1 MVMRRDVIVVGG
13 GHNGLVAAAY
23 LAKSGLS
30 TLVCEQREVLGG
42 AAVSEHPFGPEYT
55 VTSLSY
61 VVSLLPADL
70 VADLQLTSHG
80 YHVFAQ
86 GPYFAPRADGGYLRL
101 PYDRSDRYREISK
114 FSVRDA
120 LAYEDYEAHL
130 AKLGAILGPLLDEI
144 PPRLGSRRPPDLWRQ
159 GLLLRH
165 LRKVDTRGAVDITR
179 LLTGSIADLVERYF
193 ESDAMRG
200 LLSVSGVIGTW
211 AGPRSAGTAY
221 VMLHHHIGD
230 TGGQAGAWG
239 FPRGGMGG
247 VTGALAASARSFGAE
262 LRTAA
267 PVARIRTSG
276 GQVTGVT
283 LESGEEVDAPV
294 VITTAH
300 PQISFLRLLDP
311 ADLPADFVDDIRGW
325 QTRSGTVKIN
335 LALGTLPVFASHPDF
350 DPQVH
355 GGTIVLAESLDDV
368 ENAYQEA
375 VAGRP
380 STAPFADIC
389 IPSVFDDSL
398 APAGQHVMSLFT
410 QWVPHTFADEPD
422 DAALEAYAD
431 RVIARLE
438 AVAPGF
444 TDSVLHRQVI
454 GPHQMQAEYGLVGG
468 NIFHG
473 ELSLGQMF
481 HGRPAAGYA
490 DLRTPVGGLYQAGS
504 ATHGGGGVT
513 GIPGRNVVRQVL
525 ADRRAA
531 RWRRRGGAVGAVAG
545 GEGSEPR

>member
-1 MVMRRDVIVVGG
+1 MTVSRNVVVIGG

-23 LAKSGLS
+23 LARSGLS
-30 TLVCEQREVLGG
+30 TLVCERREVLGG
-42 AAVSEHPFGPEYT
+42 AAVSEHPFGPDYT

-61 VVSLLPADL
+61 VVSLLPPGLIRDL
-70 VADLQLTSHG
+70 GLPRHG
-80 YHVFAQ
+80 YHVFPQ
-86 GPYFAPRADGGYLRL
+86 GPYFAPRCDGRYLSL
-101 PYDRSDRYREISK
+101 PDDPVARRAQIAK
-114 FSVRDA
+114 FSERDA
-120 LAYEDYEAHL
+120 SAYDGYQAHL
-130 AKLGAILGPLLDEI
+130 ARLGEILGPLLDEI

-165 LRKVDTRGAVDITR
+165 LRKLDERGAVDVTR

-193 ESDAMRG
+193 ESDALRG

-211 AGPRSAGTAY
+211 AGPRSGGTAY
-221 VMLHHHIGD
+221 VTLHHHIGD
-230 TGGQAGAWG
+230 TDGHAGAWG

-247 VTGALAASARSFGAE
+247 VTSALAAAARSFGAE
-262 LRTAA
+262 LRTGAEVAA
-267 PVARIRTSG
+267 IRTRA

-283 LESGEEVDAPV
+283 LASGEDIDAAT

-311 ADLPADFVDDIRGW
+311 AVLPAGFVEDIRSW

-335 LALGTLPVFASHPDF
+335 LALARLPGFASHPEF

-355 GGTIVLAESLDDV
+355 GGTIVLAESLDDI
-368 ENAYQEA
+368 ETAFQEA
-375 VAGRP
+375 VSGRP
-380 STAPFADIC
+380 SSAPFADIC

-410 QWVPHTFADEPD
+410 QWVPHQYADAPVEGE
-422 DAALEAYAD
+422 LSAYAD
-431 RVIARLE
+431 RVIARVE

-444 TDSVLHRQVI
+444 TDSILHRQVI
-454 GPHQMQAEYGLVGG
+454 GPHQMQEEYGLIGG

-481 HGRPAAGYA
+481 HARPAAGYA
-490 DLRTPVGGLYQAGS
+490 DLRTPVRGLYQAGS

-525 ADRRAA
+525 ADARSA
-531 RWRRRGGAVGAVAG
+531 RWRGRVRASLPQRRTGAA
-545 GEGSEPR
+545 SS